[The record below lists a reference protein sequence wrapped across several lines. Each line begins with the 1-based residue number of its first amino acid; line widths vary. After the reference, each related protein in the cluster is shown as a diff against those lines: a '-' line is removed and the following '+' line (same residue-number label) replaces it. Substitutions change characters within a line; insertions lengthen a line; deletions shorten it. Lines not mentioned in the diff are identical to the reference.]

1 MTRQFV
7 TAVVFLSSVTIG
19 GAAFADDAKKA
30 PTKEEGQAKVYAAK
44 TEVCEKG
51 KKFLNDQK
59 AKGKCA
65 AEADEAGK
73 VTCSAATSKQVTDL
87 MTKCTA
93 AKPADA
99 KTDKPADSKP
109 NPDAA
114 AAVPKCRAVDKA
126 DATKVL
132 AEAED
137 KLTTKCV
144 RLLQDKIKAGA
155 CAEEANKGKK
165 LELVTQ
171 FDHMIGKTKMK
182 DGKISMTCPKK

>member
-1 MTRQFV
+1 MTKHLV
-7 TAVVFLSSVTIG
+7 TAAVFLGSLTASSAV
-19 GAAFADDAKKA
+19 FADEAKKA
-30 PTKEEGQAKVYAAK
+30 PTKEEGQAKVDAAK

-51 KKFLNDQK
+51 KKFLDGQK

-65 AEADEAGK
+65 AEADEAAK

-93 AKPADA
+93 VKPADA
-99 KTDKPADSKP
+99 KTDKPADSK
-109 NPDAA
+109 AA
-114 AAVPKCRAVDKA
+114 PPADAAVPKCRAVDKA

-182 DGKISMTCPKK
+182 DGKISLTCPKK